1 MIIGIS
7 GKAGS
12 GKDTAAKMLE
22 VLYANPNI
30 LYEDFS
36 NRKYKNFADIQ
47 IVHFADS
54 LKETAQV
61 LFRIGEWETNTQE
74 GKKTTIEWIGK
85 TVRELLQGVGQG
97 LRDAIDP
104 NLWIKVLFR
113 ISEWETNTQE
123 GKKTTIDW
131 IGKTIRELLQGI
143 GQGLRDAIDPNLW
156 VKILFANTEDW
167 SNYIIADVRYPN
179 EVYAIKERNGI
190 LLRIDRKG
198 AGAGNHSSETAL
210 DNYKEWDVHI
220 ENNGSIEDL
229 FEAMRIFTK
238 NYPID

>member
-22 VLYANPNI
+22 VLYANPDI
-30 LYEDFS
+30 SYEDFA
-36 NRKYKNFADIQ
+36 NRRYRKFADIQ
-47 IVHFADS
+47 VVHFADI
-54 LKETAQV
+54 LKETVQT
-61 LFRIGEWETNTQE
+61 LFGIGEWETNTQE
-74 GKKTTIEWIGK
+74 GKKTTISWIGK

-104 NLWIKVLFR
+104 
-113 ISEWETNTQE
+113 
-123 GKKTTIDW
+123 D
-131 IGKTIRELLQGI
+131 
-143 GQGLRDAIDPNLW
+143 LW
-156 VKILFANTEDW
+156 VKALFANTECW

-179 EVYAIKERNGI
+179 ELEAIKERDGVLI
-190 LLRIDRKG
+190 RIDRKD

-210 DNYKEWDVHI
+210 DDYNDWDFHI
-220 ENNGSIEDL
+220 GNNGSLEEL

-238 NYPID
+238 DHPLDD

>member
-22 VLYANPNI
+22 VLYANPDI
-30 LYEDFS
+30 SYEDFA
-36 NRKYKNFADIQ
+36 NKRYKNFADIQ

-74 GKKTTIEWIGK
+74 GKKTTINWIGK
-85 TVRELLQGVGQG
+85 TV
-97 LRDAIDP
+97 
-104 NLWIKVLFR
+104 
-113 ISEWETNTQE
+113 
-123 GKKTTIDW
+123 
-131 IGKTIRELLQGI
+131 RELLQGI

-156 VKILFANTEDW
+156 VKILFANTEGW

-179 EVYAIKERNGI
+179 EVYAIKKRNGVLI
-190 LLRIDRKG
+190 RIDRKG

-229 FEAMRIFTK
+229 FETMKIFIK

>member
-22 VLYANPNI
+22 VLYANPDI
-30 LYEDFS
+30 SYEDFA
-36 NRKYKNFADIQ
+36 NRRYKNFTDIQ
-47 IVHFADS
+47 IVHFADT

-104 NLWIKVLFR
+104 NLW
-113 ISEWETNTQE
+113 
-123 GKKTTIDW
+123 
-131 IGKTIRELLQGI
+131 
-143 GQGLRDAIDPNLW
+143 

-179 EVYAIKERNGI
+179 EIKAIKERNGI

-229 FEAMRIFTK
+229 FEAMKIFIK

>member
-30 LYEDFS
+30 SYEDFA

-47 IVHFADS
+47 VIHFADI
-54 LKETAQV
+54 LKETVQA
-61 LFRIGEWETNTQE
+61 LFGIGEWETGTQE
-74 GKKTTIEWIGK
+74 GKKVTISWIGK
-85 TVRELLQGVGQG
+85 TVRELLQEVGQG

-104 NLWIKVLFR
+104 NLWIK
-113 ISEWETNTQE
+113 
-123 GKKTTIDW
+123 
-131 IGKTIRELLQGI
+131 
-143 GQGLRDAIDPNLW
+143 A
-156 VKILFANTEDW
+156 LFANTEDW
-167 SNYIIADVRYPN
+167 SNYIIADVRYSN
-179 EVYAIKERNGI
+179 ELEAIKERDGVLI
-190 LLRIDRKG
+190 RIDRNG

-210 DNYKEWDVHI
+210 DDYNDWDVHI
-220 ENNGSIEDL
+220 ENNGSLESL
-229 FEAMRIFTK
+229 FETMRIFTK

>member
-7 GKAGS
+7 GKAAS

-30 LYEDFS
+30 SYEDFA

-47 IVHFADS
+47 VIHFADI
-54 LKETAQV
+54 LKETVQA
-61 LFRIGEWETNTQE
+61 LFGIGEWETGTQE
-74 GKKTTIEWIGK
+74 GKKVTISWIDK
-85 TVRELLQGVGQG
+85 TVRELLQEVGQG
-97 LRDAIDP
+97 LRDAVDP
-104 NLWIKVLFR
+104 NLWIK
-113 ISEWETNTQE
+113 
-123 GKKTTIDW
+123 
-131 IGKTIRELLQGI
+131 
-143 GQGLRDAIDPNLW
+143 A
-156 VKILFANTEDW
+156 LFANTEDW

-179 EVYAIKERNGI
+179 EVYAIKKRNGI
-190 LLRIDRKG
+190 LIRIDRKD

-210 DNYKEWDVHI
+210 DDYNNWDVHI
-220 ENNGSIEDL
+220 ENNGSLESL

>member
-22 VLYANPNI
+22 VLYANPDI
-30 LYEDFS
+30 SYEDFA
-36 NRKYKNFADIQ
+36 NRRYKNFADIL
-47 IVHFADS
+47 IVHFADA
-54 LKETAQV
+54 LKEAAQV
-61 LFRIGEWETNTQE
+61 LFRLGEWEINTQE
-74 GKKTTIEWIGK
+74 GKKTTINWIGK
-85 TVRELLQGVGQG
+85 TV
-97 LRDAIDP
+97 
-104 NLWIKVLFR
+104 
-113 ISEWETNTQE
+113 
-123 GKKTTIDW
+123 
-131 IGKTIRELLQGI
+131 RELLQGI
-143 GQGLRDAIDPNLW
+143 GQGLRDAIDFDLW
-156 VKILFANTEDW
+156 VKILFANTKGW

-179 EVYAIKERNGI
+179 EIKAIKERNGI

-210 DNYKEWDVHI
+210 DDYKEWDVHI
-220 ENNGSIEDL
+220 ENNSSIEDL

>member
-30 LYEDFS
+30 SYEDFA

-47 IVHFADS
+47 IMHFADI
-54 LKETAQV
+54 LKETTQV

-74 GKKTTIEWIGK
+74 GKKTTINWIGK
-85 TVRELLQGVGQG
+85 TVRELLQEVGQG
-97 LRDAIDP
+97 LRDAVDP
-104 NLWIKVLFR
+104 NLWIK
-113 ISEWETNTQE
+113 
-123 GKKTTIDW
+123 
-131 IGKTIRELLQGI
+131 
-143 GQGLRDAIDPNLW
+143 A
-156 VKILFANTEDW
+156 LFANTEDW

-179 EVYAIKERNGI
+179 ELEAIKERDGVLI
-190 LLRIDRKG
+190 RIDRNG
-198 AGAGNHSSETAL
+198 TGAGNHSSETAL
-210 DNYKEWDVHI
+210 DDYKEWDIYI

-229 FEAMRIFTK
+229 FENMRIFTK

>member
-22 VLYANPNI
+22 VLYANPDI
-30 LYEDFS
+30 SYEDFI
-36 NRKYKNFADIQ
+36 NKRYKNFADIQ

-74 GKKTTIEWIGK
+74 GKKTTINWIGK
-85 TVRELLQGVGQG
+85 TV
-97 LRDAIDP
+97 
-104 NLWIKVLFR
+104 
-113 ISEWETNTQE
+113 
-123 GKKTTIDW
+123 
-131 IGKTIRELLQGI
+131 RELLQGI

-156 VKILFANTEDW
+156 IKILFANTEGW
-167 SNYIIADVRYPN
+167 TNYIIADVRYPN
-179 EVYAIKERNGI
+179 EIKAIKERNGI

-198 AGAGNHSSETAL
+198 TGAGNHSSETAL

-220 ENNGSIEDL
+220 ENNSSIEDL
-229 FEAMRIFTK
+229 FEAMKIFIK

>member
-12 GKDTAAKMLE
+12 GKDTAAKILE
-22 VLYANPNI
+22 VLYANPDI
-30 LYEDFS
+30 SYEDFV
-36 NRKYKNFADIQ
+36 NKRYKNFADIQ

-74 GKKTTIEWIGK
+74 GKKTTINWIGK
-85 TVRELLQGVGQG
+85 TV
-97 LRDAIDP
+97 
-104 NLWIKVLFR
+104 
-113 ISEWETNTQE
+113 
-123 GKKTTIDW
+123 
-131 IGKTIRELLQGI
+131 RELLQGI

-156 VKILFANTEDW
+156 VKILFANTEGW

-229 FEAMRIFTK
+229 FEAMRIFIK

>member
-22 VLYANPNI
+22 VLYANPDI
-30 LYEDFS
+30 SYEDFA
-36 NRKYKNFADIQ
+36 NKRYKNFADIQ

-74 GKKTTIEWIGK
+74 GKKTIINWIGK
-85 TVRELLQGVGQG
+85 TV
-97 LRDAIDP
+97 
-104 NLWIKVLFR
+104 
-113 ISEWETNTQE
+113 
-123 GKKTTIDW
+123 
-131 IGKTIRELLQGI
+131 RELLQGI

-156 VKILFANTEDW
+156 VKILFANTKGW

-179 EVYAIKERNGI
+179 EIYAIKKRNGVLI
-190 LLRIDRKG
+190 RIDRKG

-220 ENNGSIEDL
+220 ENNGSMEDL
-229 FEAMRIFTK
+229 FETMKIFIK

>member
-22 VLYANPNI
+22 VLYANPDI
-30 LYEDFS
+30 SYENFA
-36 NRKYKNFADIQ
+36 NRRYRNFADIQ
-47 IVHFADS
+47 VIHFADI
-54 LKETAQV
+54 LKETVQV
-61 LFRIGEWETNTQE
+61 LFGISEWETNTQE
-74 GKKTTIEWIGK
+74 GKKTTISWIGK

-104 NLWIKVLFR
+104 
-113 ISEWETNTQE
+113 
-123 GKKTTIDW
+123 D
-131 IGKTIRELLQGI
+131 
-143 GQGLRDAIDPNLW
+143 LW
-156 VKILFANTEDW
+156 VKALFANTEGW

-179 EVYAIKERNGI
+179 ELKAIKERDGI

-210 DNYKEWDVHI
+210 DDYKEWDFHI
-220 ENNGSIEDL
+220 GNNDSMEEL

-238 NYPID
+238 NYPIN

>member
-22 VLYANPNI
+22 VLYANPDI
-30 LYEDFS
+30 SYEDFA
-36 NRKYKNFADIQ
+36 NKRYKNFADIL
-47 IVHFADS
+47 IVHFADA
-54 LKETAQV
+54 LKEAAQV
-61 LFRIGEWETNTQE
+61 LFRLGEWETNTQE
-74 GKKTTIEWIGK
+74 GKKTTINWIGK
-85 TVRELLQGVGQG
+85 TV
-97 LRDAIDP
+97 
-104 NLWIKVLFR
+104 
-113 ISEWETNTQE
+113 
-123 GKKTTIDW
+123 
-131 IGKTIRELLQGI
+131 RELLQGI
-143 GQGLRDAIDPNLW
+143 GQGLRDAIDFDIW
-156 VKILFANTEDW
+156 VKILFANTKGW

-179 EVYAIKERNGI
+179 EIKAIKERNGI

-229 FEAMRIFTK
+229 FEAMRIFIK

>member
-22 VLYANPNI
+22 VLYANPDI
-30 LYEDFS
+30 SYEDFV
-36 NRKYKNFADIQ
+36 NKRYKNFADIL
-47 IVHFADS
+47 IVHFADA

-61 LFRIGEWETNTQE
+61 LFRLGEWETNTQE
-74 GKKTTIEWIGK
+74 GKKTTINWIGK
-85 TVRELLQGVGQG
+85 TV
-97 LRDAIDP
+97 
-104 NLWIKVLFR
+104 
-113 ISEWETNTQE
+113 
-123 GKKTTIDW
+123 
-131 IGKTIRELLQGI
+131 RELLQGI
-143 GQGLRDAIDPNLW
+143 GQGLRDAIDFDLW
-156 VKILFANTEDW
+156 VKILFANTKGW

-179 EVYAIKERNGI
+179 EIKAIKERNGI

-198 AGAGNHSSETAL
+198 AGAGNHSSEIAL
-210 DNYKEWDVHI
+210 DDYKEWDVHI

-229 FEAMRIFTK
+229 FETMKIFIK

>member
-22 VLYANPNI
+22 VLYANPDI
-30 LYEDFS
+30 SYEDFA
-36 NRKYKNFADIQ
+36 NKRYKNFADIQ

-74 GKKTTIEWIGK
+74 GKKTTINWIGK
-85 TVRELLQGVGQG
+85 TV
-97 LRDAIDP
+97 
-104 NLWIKVLFR
+104 
-113 ISEWETNTQE
+113 
-123 GKKTTIDW
+123 
-131 IGKTIRELLQGI
+131 RELLQGI

-156 VKILFANTEDW
+156 VKILFANTEGW

-179 EVYAIKERNGI
+179 EVYAIKKRNGVLI
-190 LLRIDRKG
+190 RIDRKG

-210 DNYKEWDVHI
+210 DDYNDWDVRI
-220 ENNGSIEDL
+220 ENNGSLESL

>member
-22 VLYANPNI
+22 VLYANPDI
-30 LYEDFS
+30 SYEDFS

-47 IVHFADS
+47 IVHFADI
-54 LKETAQV
+54 LKETVQV
-61 LFRIGEWETNTQE
+61 LFEIGEWETNTQE

-104 NLWIKVLFR
+104 NLWIK
-113 ISEWETNTQE
+113 
-123 GKKTTIDW
+123 
-131 IGKTIRELLQGI
+131 
-143 GQGLRDAIDPNLW
+143 A
-156 VKILFANTEDW
+156 LFANTKNW

-179 EVYAIKERNGI
+179 EVDAIKERNGV
-190 LLRIDRKG
+190 LLRINRKD

-210 DNYKEWDVHI
+210 DNYKEWDLVI
-220 ENNGSIEDL
+220 DNNSTKEDL
-229 FEAMRIFTK
+229 FNILK
-238 NYPID
+238 KIVQKYPLK

>member
-22 VLYANPNI
+22 VLYANPDI
-30 LYEDFS
+30 SYEDFA
-36 NRKYKNFADIQ
+36 NKRYKDFADIQ

-74 GKKTTIEWIGK
+74 GKKTTINWIGK
-85 TVRELLQGVGQG
+85 TV
-97 LRDAIDP
+97 
-104 NLWIKVLFR
+104 
-113 ISEWETNTQE
+113 
-123 GKKTTIDW
+123 
-131 IGKTIRELLQGI
+131 RELLQGI

-179 EVYAIKERNGI
+179 EVYAIKKRNGVLI
-190 LLRIDRKG
+190 RIDRKG

-220 ENNGSIEDL
+220 ENNSSIEDL

>member
-22 VLYANPNI
+22 VLYANPDI
-30 LYEDFS
+30 SYEDFA
-36 NRKYKNFADIQ
+36 NKRYKNFADIQ

-54 LKETAQV
+54 LKETTQV

-74 GKKTTIEWIGK
+74 GKKTTINWIGK
-85 TVRELLQGVGQG
+85 TV
-97 LRDAIDP
+97 
-104 NLWIKVLFR
+104 
-113 ISEWETNTQE
+113 
-123 GKKTTIDW
+123 
-131 IGKTIRELLQGI
+131 RELLQGI

-156 VKILFANTEDW
+156 VKILFANTKGW

-179 EVYAIKERNGI
+179 EVKAIKERNGI

-229 FEAMRIFTK
+229 FETMKIFIK

>member
-22 VLYANPNI
+22 VLYANPDI
-30 LYEDFS
+30 SYEDFV
-36 NRKYKNFADIQ
+36 NKRYKNFADIL
-47 IVHFADS
+47 IVHFADA

-61 LFRIGEWETNTQE
+61 LFRLGEWETNTQE
-74 GKKTTIEWIGK
+74 GKKTTINWIGK
-85 TVRELLQGVGQG
+85 TV
-97 LRDAIDP
+97 
-104 NLWIKVLFR
+104 
-113 ISEWETNTQE
+113 
-123 GKKTTIDW
+123 
-131 IGKTIRELLQGI
+131 RELLQGI
-143 GQGLRDAIDPNLW
+143 GQGLRDAIDFDLW
-156 VKILFANTEDW
+156 VKILFANTENW

-179 EVYAIKERNGI
+179 EIKAIKERNGI

-210 DNYKEWDVHI
+210 DDYKEWDVHI

-229 FEAMRIFTK
+229 FETMKIFIK

>member
-22 VLYANPNI
+22 VLYANPDI
-30 LYEDFS
+30 SYEDFA
-36 NRKYKNFADIQ
+36 NKRYKNFADIQ

-74 GKKTTIEWIGK
+74 GKKTTINWIGK
-85 TVRELLQGVGQG
+85 TV
-97 LRDAIDP
+97 
-104 NLWIKVLFR
+104 
-113 ISEWETNTQE
+113 
-123 GKKTTIDW
+123 
-131 IGKTIRELLQGI
+131 RELLQGI

-156 VKILFANTEDW
+156 VKILFANTEGW

-179 EVYAIKERNGI
+179 EVYAIKKRNGI
-190 LLRIDRKG
+190 LIRIDRKG

-220 ENNGSIEDL
+220 ENNSSIEDL
-229 FEAMRIFTK
+229 FEAMKIFIK

>member
-7 GKAGS
+7 GKAGA

-30 LYEDFS
+30 SYEDFA
-36 NRKYKNFADIQ
+36 NRRYKNFADIQ
-47 IVHFADS
+47 IVHFADT

-74 GKKTTIEWIGK
+74 GKKTTINWIGK
-85 TVRELLQGVGQG
+85 TV
-97 LRDAIDP
+97 
-104 NLWIKVLFR
+104 
-113 ISEWETNTQE
+113 
-123 GKKTTIDW
+123 
-131 IGKTIRELLQGI
+131 RELLQGI
-143 GQGLRDAIDPNLW
+143 GQGLRDAIDFDIW
-156 VKILFANTEDW
+156 VKILFANTEGW

-179 EVYAIKERNGI
+179 EIKAIKERNGI
-190 LLRIDRKG
+190 LLRIDREG

-210 DNYKEWDVHI
+210 DDYKEWDVHI
-220 ENNGSIEDL
+220 ENNDSIEDL
-229 FEAMRIFTK
+229 FEAMRIFIK

>member
-22 VLYANPNI
+22 VLYANPDI
-30 LYEDFS
+30 SYEDFA
-36 NRKYKNFADIQ
+36 NKRYKNFADIQ

-74 GKKTTIEWIGK
+74 GKKTTINWIGK
-85 TVRELLQGVGQG
+85 TV
-97 LRDAIDP
+97 
-104 NLWIKVLFR
+104 
-113 ISEWETNTQE
+113 
-123 GKKTTIDW
+123 
-131 IGKTIRELLQGI
+131 RELLQGI

-156 VKILFANTEDW
+156 VKILFANTEGW

-179 EVYAIKERNGI
+179 EVYAIKKRNGVLI
-190 LLRIDRKG
+190 RIDRKG

-229 FEAMRIFTK
+229 FEAMKIFIK
-238 NYPID
+238 NYSID

>member
-30 LYEDFS
+30 SYEDFA
-36 NRKYKNFADIQ
+36 NKRYKNFADIQ

-74 GKKTTIEWIGK
+74 GKKTTINWIGK
-85 TVRELLQGVGQG
+85 TV
-97 LRDAIDP
+97 
-104 NLWIKVLFR
+104 
-113 ISEWETNTQE
+113 
-123 GKKTTIDW
+123 
-131 IGKTIRELLQGI
+131 RELLQGI

-179 EVYAIKERNGI
+179 EIYAIKKRNGVLI
-190 LLRIDRKG
+190 RIDRKG

-210 DNYKEWDVHI
+210 DDYKEWDVHI

-229 FEAMRIFTK
+229 FEAMKIFIK

>member
-12 GKDTAAKMLE
+12 GKDTAAKILE
-22 VLYANPNI
+22 VLYANPDI
-30 LYEDFS
+30 SYEDFA
-36 NRKYKNFADIQ
+36 NKRYKNFADIQ

-74 GKKTTIEWIGK
+74 GKKTTINWIGK
-85 TVRELLQGVGQG
+85 TV
-97 LRDAIDP
+97 
-104 NLWIKVLFR
+104 
-113 ISEWETNTQE
+113 
-123 GKKTTIDW
+123 
-131 IGKTIRELLQGI
+131 RELLQGI

-179 EVYAIKERNGI
+179 EVYAIKKRNGVLI
-190 LLRIDRKG
+190 RIDRKG

-229 FEAMRIFTK
+229 FEAMKIFIK

>member
-22 VLYANPNI
+22 VLYANPDI
-30 LYEDFS
+30 SYENFA
-36 NRKYKNFADIQ
+36 NRRYRNFADIQ
-47 IVHFADS
+47 VIHFADI
-54 LKETAQV
+54 LKETVQV
-61 LFRIGEWETNTQE
+61 LFGISEWETNTQE
-74 GKKTTIEWIGK
+74 GKKTTISWIGK

-104 NLWIKVLFR
+104 
-113 ISEWETNTQE
+113 
-123 GKKTTIDW
+123 D
-131 IGKTIRELLQGI
+131 
-143 GQGLRDAIDPNLW
+143 LW
-156 VKILFANTEDW
+156 VKALFANTEGW

-179 EVYAIKERNGI
+179 ELKAIKERDGI

-198 AGAGNHSSETAL
+198 AGAGNHSSETSL
-210 DNYKEWDVHI
+210 DDYKEWDFHI
-220 ENNGSIEDL
+220 GNNGSMEEL

-238 NYPID
+238 NYPIN

>member
-22 VLYANPNI
+22 VLYANPDI
-30 LYEDFS
+30 SYEDFA
-36 NRKYKNFADIQ
+36 NKRYKNFADIQ

-74 GKKTTIEWIGK
+74 GKKTTINWIGK
-85 TVRELLQGVGQG
+85 TV
-97 LRDAIDP
+97 
-104 NLWIKVLFR
+104 
-113 ISEWETNTQE
+113 
-123 GKKTTIDW
+123 
-131 IGKTIRELLQGI
+131 RELLQGI
-143 GQGLRDAIDPNLW
+143 GQGLRDTIDFDLW

-210 DNYKEWDVHI
+210 DDYKEWDVHI

-229 FEAMRIFTK
+229 FEAMKIFIK

>member
-30 LYEDFS
+30 SYEDFA
-36 NRKYKNFADIQ
+36 NKRYKNFADIQ

-54 LKETAQV
+54 LKETTQV

-74 GKKTTIEWIGK
+74 GKKTTINWIGK
-85 TVRELLQGVGQG
+85 TV
-97 LRDAIDP
+97 
-104 NLWIKVLFR
+104 
-113 ISEWETNTQE
+113 
-123 GKKTTIDW
+123 
-131 IGKTIRELLQGI
+131 RELLQGI

-156 VKILFANTEDW
+156 VKILFANTEGW

-229 FEAMRIFTK
+229 FEAMKIFIK

>member
-22 VLYANPNI
+22 VLYANPDI
-30 LYEDFS
+30 SYEDFA
-36 NRKYKNFADIQ
+36 NKRYKNFTDIL
-47 IVHFADS
+47 IVHFADA

-61 LFRIGEWETNTQE
+61 LFRLGEWETNTQE
-74 GKKTTIEWIGK
+74 GKKTTINWIGK
-85 TVRELLQGVGQG
+85 TVRELLQEVGQG

-104 NLWIKVLFR
+104 NLWIK
-113 ISEWETNTQE
+113 
-123 GKKTTIDW
+123 
-131 IGKTIRELLQGI
+131 
-143 GQGLRDAIDPNLW
+143 A
-156 VKILFANTEDW
+156 LFANTEDW

-179 EVYAIKERNGI
+179 ELEAIKERDGVLI
-190 LLRIDRKG
+190 RIDRNG

-210 DNYKEWDVHI
+210 DDYNDWDIHI
-220 ENNGSIEDL
+220 ENNGSLESL

>member
-22 VLYANPNI
+22 VLYANPDI
-30 LYEDFS
+30 SYEDFV
-36 NRKYKNFADIQ
+36 NKRYKNFTDIQ

-61 LFRIGEWETNTQE
+61 LFRI
-74 GKKTTIEWIGK
+74 
-85 TVRELLQGVGQG
+85 
-97 LRDAIDP
+97 
-104 NLWIKVLFR
+104 
-113 ISEWETNTQE
+113 SEWETNTQE
-123 GKKTTIDW
+123 GKKTTINW
-131 IGKTIRELLQGI
+131 IDKTVRELLQGI

-156 VKILFANTEDW
+156 VKILFANTEGW

-179 EVYAIKERNGI
+179 EVYAIKERNGVLI
-190 LLRIDRKG
+190 RIDRKG

-229 FEAMRIFTK
+229 FEAMKIFIK

>member
-22 VLYANPNI
+22 VLYANPDI
-30 LYEDFS
+30 SYEDFA
-36 NRKYKNFADIQ
+36 NKRYKNFADIQ

-74 GKKTTIEWIGK
+74 GKKTTINWIGK
-85 TVRELLQGVGQG
+85 TV
-97 LRDAIDP
+97 
-104 NLWIKVLFR
+104 
-113 ISEWETNTQE
+113 
-123 GKKTTIDW
+123 
-131 IGKTIRELLQGI
+131 RELLQGI

-179 EVYAIKERNGI
+179 EIYAIKKRNGVLI
-190 LLRIDRKG
+190 RIDRKG

-210 DNYKEWDVHI
+210 DDYKEWDVHI

-229 FEAMRIFTK
+229 FEAMKIFIK

>member
-22 VLYANPNI
+22 VLYANPDI
-30 LYEDFS
+30 SYEDFA
-36 NRKYKNFADIQ
+36 NKRYKNFADIQ

-74 GKKTTIEWIGK
+74 GKKTTINWIGK
-85 TVRELLQGVGQG
+85 TV
-97 LRDAIDP
+97 
-104 NLWIKVLFR
+104 
-113 ISEWETNTQE
+113 
-123 GKKTTIDW
+123 
-131 IGKTIRELLQGI
+131 RELLQGI

-156 VKILFANTEDW
+156 VKILFANTEGW

-179 EVYAIKERNGI
+179 EVKAIKERNGI

-210 DNYKEWDVHI
+210 DDYKEWDLVI
-220 ENNGSIEDL
+220 DNNSTKEDL
-229 FEAMRIFTK
+229 FNTLKKIVQK
-238 NYPID
+238 YPLK

>member
-22 VLYANPNI
+22 VLYANPDI
-30 LYEDFS
+30 SYEDFT
-36 NRKYKNFADIQ
+36 NKRYKNFADIQ

-74 GKKTTIEWIGK
+74 GKKTTINWIGK
-85 TVRELLQGVGQG
+85 TV
-97 LRDAIDP
+97 
-104 NLWIKVLFR
+104 
-113 ISEWETNTQE
+113 
-123 GKKTTIDW
+123 
-131 IGKTIRELLQGI
+131 RELLQGI

-156 VKILFANTEDW
+156 VKILFANTEGW

-179 EVYAIKERNGI
+179 EVYAIKKRNGVLI
-190 LLRIDRKG
+190 RIDRKG

-220 ENNGSIEDL
+220 ENNGSIENL
-229 FEAMRIFTK
+229 FETMKIFIK

>member
-22 VLYANPNI
+22 VLYANPDI
-30 LYEDFS
+30 SYEDFA
-36 NRKYKNFADIQ
+36 NKRYKNFADIQ

-74 GKKTTIEWIGK
+74 GKKTTINWIGK
-85 TVRELLQGVGQG
+85 TV
-97 LRDAIDP
+97 
-104 NLWIKVLFR
+104 
-113 ISEWETNTQE
+113 
-123 GKKTTIDW
+123 
-131 IGKTIRELLQGI
+131 RELLQGI

-156 VKILFANTEDW
+156 VKILFANTEGW

-179 EVYAIKERNGI
+179 EVYAIKKRNGVLI
-190 LLRIDRKG
+190 RIDRKG

-229 FEAMRIFTK
+229 FEAMKIFIK

>member
-30 LYEDFS
+30 FYEDFA
-36 NRKYKNFADIQ
+36 NKRYKKFADIQ
-47 IVHFADS
+47 IVHFADI
-54 LKETAQV
+54 LKETVQT
-61 LFRIGEWETNTQE
+61 LFGIGEWETNTQE
-74 GKKTTIEWIGK
+74 GKKKTISWIGK

-104 NLWIKVLFR
+104 NLW
-113 ISEWETNTQE
+113 
-123 GKKTTIDW
+123 
-131 IGKTIRELLQGI
+131 
-143 GQGLRDAIDPNLW
+143 
-156 VKILFANTEDW
+156 VKALFANTEGW

-179 EVYAIKERNGI
+179 ELEAIKERDGI
-190 LLRIDRKG
+190 LIRIDRNG

-210 DNYKEWDVHI
+210 DDYKEWDFHI
-220 ENNGSIEDL
+220 GNNGSMEEL

-238 NYPID
+238 NHPLDE